1 MRAGEAVSKPLLA
14 QKYKISRSARDAKYR
29 RTPSAVQIAVAI
41 LLVIL
46 IRHGASAQDDL
57 TAKAQ
62 SERELSVYGTALVA
76 QFDKF
81 VEPFRR
87 RYPFIKTQYS
97 RTTGEAL
104 TSKILREVQARQL
117 GADVVLI
124 NNYTHRIFMK
134 RNIITVYSPPSAGNF
149 PPGFIDKQGYWVG
162 FYLVPYAITYNTKL
176 VPKTSAPKSFDDLLN
191 PKWKGGISLE
201 REEYLVTQAHMQ
213 YLGRQ
218 KAIEYFKKLAQQDLV
233 LINGHS
239 NQAMLL
245 TAGEF
250 PIIIYS
256 DIARTEELKR
266 KGAPIEWVRTEPHI
280 TVLVSAAI
288 TREARHPAAARLF
301 MNYLASDEGQKEVLN
316 IDKPPALPKFQPDY
330 LRGVNLF
337 PADWTLS
344 DGYDE
349 YNKLYREIFWKGN

>member
-1 MRAGEAVSKPLLA
+1 MKSASPVVIAFSMLLWA
-14 QKYKISRSARDAKYR
+14 WSAPFAR
-29 RTPSAVQIAVAI
+29 
-41 LLVIL
+41 
-46 IRHGASAQDDL
+46 AQDDL
-57 TAKAQ
+57 VTKAQ
-62 SERELSVYGTALVA
+62 NERELVAYGTALAA

-81 VEPFRR
+81 AEPFKR
-87 RYPFIKTQYS
+87 RYPFLKVQYS

-104 TSKILREVQARQL
+104 TSKILREVSARQL
-117 GADVVLI
+117 SADVILI

-134 RNIITVYSPPSAGNF
+134 KNIITNYTPPGAGNF
-149 PPGFIDKQGYWVG
+149 PPGFIDKQGYWIG
-162 FYLVPYAITYNTKL
+162 FYLVPYAITYNSKL
-176 VPKTSAPKSFDDLLN
+176 VPKGGAPASFDDLLQAR
-191 PKWKGGISLE
+191 WKGRISLE

-213 YLGRQ
+213 YLGKQ
-218 KAIEYFKKLAQQDLV
+218 KAIEYFRKLARQDLV

-250 PIIIYS
+250 PLIVYS

-266 KGAPIEWVRTEPHI
+266 KGAPIEWVKAEPHI

-288 TREARHPAAARLF
+288 TREAKHPAAARLF
-301 MNYLASDEGQKEVLN
+301 MNFLASDDGQRQILAM
-316 IDKPPALPKFQPDY
+316 DKPPAIPRFQPEY

-344 DGYDE
+344 DSYE
-349 YNKLYREIFWKGN
+349 EHNKIYREIFWKSQ

>member
-1 MRAGEAVSKPLLA
+1 MRSVLQLATAALLLIWSWHEALA
-14 QKYKISRSARDAKYR
+14 QNNLA
-29 RTPSAVQIAVAI
+29 
-41 LLVIL
+41 
-46 IRHGASAQDDL
+46 
-57 TAKAQ
+57 AKAQ
-62 SERELSVYGTALVA
+62 NERELFVYGTALVA
-76 QFDKF
+76 QFEKF
-81 VEPFRR
+81 AEPFRR

-104 TSKILREVQARQL
+104 TSKILREVQTHQL

-134 RNIITVYSPPSAGNF
+134 KNIITAYLPPNAGNF
-149 PPGFIDKQGYWVG
+149 PSGFIDKQGYWVG

-176 VPKTSAPKSFDDLLN
+176 VPKAAAPKSYDDLLN
-191 PKWKGGISLE
+191 PRWKGGISLE
-201 REEYLVTQAHMQ
+201 REEYLVTQSHMQ

-218 KAIEYFKKLAQQDLV
+218 KAIEYFKRLAQQELV
-233 LINGHS
+233 MINGHS

-266 KGAPIEWVRTEPHI
+266 KGAPIEWVRAEPHV
-280 TVLVSAAI
+280 TVLVSAAV

-301 MNYLASDEGQKEVLN
+301 MNYLASDEGQKEVLS

-344 DGYDE
+344 DTYEE
-349 YNKLYREIFWKGN
+349 YNQLYREIFWKNN

>member
-1 MRAGEAVSKPLLA
+1 M
-14 QKYKISRSARDAKYR
+14 RSAFPAAAVTLVFVCLVAAR
-29 RTPSAVQIAVAI
+29 SAAAQEE
-41 LLVIL
+41 LL
-46 IRHGASAQDDL
+46 
-57 TAKAQ
+57 TKAQ
-62 SERELSVYGTALVA
+62 NERELAVYGTALAA

-87 RYPFIKTQYS
+87 RYPFIKAQYS

-104 TSKILREVQARQL
+104 TSKILREVAAHQL
-117 GADVVLI
+117 SADVVLI

-134 RNIITVYSPPSAGNF
+134 RNIITAYSPPGAANF
-149 PPGFIDKQGYWVG
+149 PTGFVDKQGYWVG
-162 FYLVPYAITYNTKL
+162 FYLVPYAITYNSKL
-176 VPKTSAPKSFDDLLN
+176 VSKSDAPKSFDDLLQ
-191 PKWKGGISLE
+191 PRWKGRISLE

-213 YLGRQ
+213 YLGQQ
-218 KAIEYFKKLAQQDLV
+218 KGIEYFKKLAQQELV
-233 LINGHS
+233 LVNGHS

-250 PIIIYS
+250 PIIVYS

-266 KGAPIEWVRTEPHI
+266 KGAPIEWVRAEPHI

-301 MNYLASDEGQKEVLN
+301 MNYLASDEGQKEILN

-330 LRGVNLF
+330 LRGVKLF

-344 DGYDE
+344 DSYE
-349 YNKLYREIFWKGN
+349 EHNKIYREIFWKSN

>member
-1 MRAGEAVSKPLLA
+1 MRIVFRVTL
-14 QKYKISRSARDAKYR
+14 
-29 RTPSAVQIAVAI
+29 AI
-41 LLVIL
+41 LLLPWIW
-46 IRHGASAQDDL
+46 HSASAQDDL
-57 TAKAQ
+57 VARARN
-62 SERELSVYGTALVA
+62 ERELNVYGTALVA

-81 VEPFRR
+81 SEPFRR
-87 RYPFIKTQYS
+87 RYPFIKTLYT

-104 TSKILREVQARQL
+104 TTKILQEVSARQL

-134 RNIITVYSPPSAGNF
+134 KGIITAYAPPAAANF
-149 PPGFIDKQGYWVG
+149 PAGFIDKQGYWVG
-162 FYLVPYAITYNTKL
+162 FYLVPYAITYNTAL
-176 VPKTSAPKSFDDLLN
+176 VAKGTAPKSFEDLLH
-191 PKWKGGISLE
+191 PRWKGQISLE
-201 REEYLVTQAHMQ
+201 REEYLVTQSHMQ
-213 YLGRQ
+213 FLGQ
-218 KAIEYFKKLAQQDLV
+218 TKALDYFKRLARQDLILV
-233 LINGHS
+233 NGHS
-239 NQAMLL
+239 KQAVLL

-266 KGAPIEWVRTEPHI
+266 KGAPVEWVRAEPHI

-301 MNYLASDEGQKEVLN
+301 MNYLAAEEGQKEVLSM
-316 IDKPPALPKFQPDY
+316 DKPPALPKFQPDY

-344 DGYDE
+344 DSYEE
-349 YNKLYREIFWKGN
+349 YNKTYREIFWKSQ

>member
-1 MRAGEAVSKPLLA
+1 M
-14 QKYKISRSARDAKYR
+14 
-29 RTPSAVQIAVAI
+29 AI
-41 LLVIL
+41 LLLSKGKSEQHHPLRLQRKRGSMKSALQIALLVFL
-46 IRHGASAQDDL
+46 WSCFGSGAHAQDDL
-57 TAKAQ
+57 VAKAQ
-62 SERELSVYGTALVA
+62 NERELNLYGTALAA

-81 VEPFRR
+81 AEPFRR
-87 RYPFIKTQYS
+87 RYPFIKIQYS

-104 TSKILREVQARQL
+104 TSKILREVSARQL
-117 GADVVLI
+117 SADVVLI

-134 RNIITVYSPPSAGNF
+134 RNIITAYSPPTAGNF

-176 VPKTSAPKSFDDLLN
+176 VPKVAAPASFDDLLQT
-191 PKWKGGISLE
+191 KWKGRISLE

-213 YLGRQ
+213 FLGKQ
-218 KAIEYFKKLAQQDLV
+218 KAVEYFKKLAQQDLLLV
-233 LINGHS
+233 NGHS

-250 PIIIYS
+250 PIIVYS

-266 KGAPIEWVRTEPHI
+266 KGAPIDWVRAEPHI

-301 MNYLASDEGQKEVLN
+301 MNYLASDEGQKEILN
-316 IDKPPALPKFQPDY
+316 IDKPPALPKFQPEY
-330 LRGVNLF
+330 LRGVNFF
-337 PADWTLS
+337 PADWALS
-344 DGYDE
+344 DSYE
-349 YNKLYREIFWKGN
+349 EHNKIYREIFWKSQ

>member
-1 MRAGEAVSKPLLA
+1 MRFAFRV
-14 QKYKISRSARDAKYR
+14 
-29 RTPSAVQIAVAI
+29 TVAI
-41 LLVIL
+41 LLCL
-46 IRHGASAQDDL
+46 WNGQAAKAQDDL
-57 TAKAQ
+57 IAKAQ
-62 SERELSVYGTALVA
+62 NERELVAYGTALAA
-76 QFDKF
+76 QFEKF
-81 VEPFRR
+81 AEPFKR
-87 RYPFIKTQYS
+87 RYPFLKVQYS

-104 TSKILREVQARQL
+104 TSKILREVAARQL
-117 GADVVLI
+117 SADVVLI

-134 RNIITVYSPPSAGNF
+134 KNIITSYSPPSAANF
-149 PPGFIDKQGYWVG
+149 PDGFIDKQGYWIG

-176 VPKTSAPKSFDDLLN
+176 VPKGVAPASFEDLLQS
-191 PKWKGGISLE
+191 KWKGRISLE

-213 YLGRQ
+213 FLGKQ

-250 PIIIYS
+250 PIIVYS

-266 KGAPIEWVRTEPHI
+266 KGAPIEWVKAEPHI

-288 TREARHPAAARLF
+288 TREAKHPAAARLF
-301 MNYLASDEGQKEVLN
+301 MNYLASDEGQKQILS
-316 IDKPPALPKFQPDY
+316 IDKPPALPKFQPEY
-330 LRGVNLF
+330 LRGVNFF

-344 DGYDE
+344 DSYE
-349 YNKLYREIFWKGN
+349 EHNKTYRELFWKSP